1 MEPVKK
7 TSGRLD
13 GLASLP
19 VDLLRTAAFAV
30 VTILAGVIMSVSARA
45 VEGFDRMSL
54 LELAGADE
62 QAAIRAA
69 DRHILLV
76 RHARKV
82 YEECN
87 ALDCPLGEAGIAMVE
102 RLDALLGEPDFDA
115 VYSSGACRS
124 VDTVIIAGDVVQHAA
139 AARAPGMCGGGEA
152 ERTREDA
159 IAEAAA
165 SDARWTIVAEHSN
178 TTCTW
183 LAAIAG
189 EATLAGTPCESG
201 RLASSDYGDIFWLY
215 HTGESWDLAV
225 LRGVFDVAE

>member
-19 VDLLRTAAFAV
+19 ADLLRTAAFAV
-30 VTILAGVIMSVSARA
+30 ATILAGVIMSVSARA
-45 VEGFDRMSL
+45 QDGFDRMGL
-54 LELAGADE
+54 LELAHAED
-62 QAAIRAA
+62 QAAIRSA

-76 RHARKV
+76 RHARKIS
-82 YEECN
+82 EDCN
-87 ALDCPLGEAGIAMVE
+87 ALDCPLGEAGVAMVE
-102 RLDALLGEPDFDA
+102 RLDTLLGEPDFDA

-124 VDTVIIAGDVVQHAA
+124 VNTVEIAGPVIQHAA
-139 AARAPGMCGGGEA
+139 AERAPGMCGGGDA
-152 ERTREDA
+152 IRSREVA

-165 SDARWTIVAEHSN
+165 SSARWTIVAEHSN

-189 EATLAGTPCESG
+189 EAALAGTLCESG
-201 RLASSDYGDIFWLY
+201 SLTSENYGDIFWLY
-215 HTGESWDLAV
+215 GSDGHWQLTE